1 MHWFA
6 IFIPRETGAHGAQPR
21 AARTLWDG
29 ARPLW
34 LVNDWPDSEVRELRA
49 GDRRMAVLGPCAA
62 GEDDLRSMITRWQ
75 IPARPWSGSYTI
87 IIQDAAYTEIH
98 TDLAWTCPIY
108 AARRP
113 EGTYFVSSLLPL
125 AALTGWRLDH
135 AWLAVRLL
143 CPDLPHLLEGRSP
156 FTGVEI
162 LPPGIRATITTN
174 GWHTTRTWTLA
185 ERRFPDGAAQ
195 LRAALVAGVA
205 ARVAPAHTIT
215 TDLSGGL
222 DSTSI
227 TFLAARAASP
237 DAQLI
242 ATTLR
247 PAGTDHGGDLD
258 HARRAAA
265 ALPELRHELVAID
278 QRCLPYTDVTGVP
291 LTDEPAPSTATFA
304 RFRRQLQLLARLGSD
319 CHLTGDGG
327 DGVLTAPLC
336 YLADLA
342 RNGHV
347 RPLLEHAAGWAQLLN
362 HSALSLLLAAARQA
376 RRHDASPSA
385 LLHRLLTEDDRAVAY
400 QVRVSQLLASE
411 SGPAV
416 RWFTVTARRLAAGRA
431 AEVVPCAV
439 TDQPMGD
446 RVALQTIH
454 TMGCLSRS
462 EMQLAGCYCVSL
474 HNPFLDAAVVDAC
487 LSVPAEERTSP
498 WVPKPLLQ
506 AALAR
511 DVPPFVFTRRTKGDF
526 TADEYLGIRTN
537 AAQLRDLFSPSR
549 LTEFVLVQ
557 DVAVRDVIDQAVAG
571 FPVDLPAFDALV
583 ATEAWLRAL
592 SRDRTDNYWSNDPVV
607 LA

>member
-1 MHWFA
+1 M
-6 IFIPRETGAHGAQPR
+6 
-21 AARTLWDG
+21 
-29 ARPLW
+29 
-34 LVNDWPDSEVRELRA
+34 
-49 GDRRMAVLGPCAA
+49 
-62 GEDDLRSMITRWQ
+62 
-75 IPARPWSGSYTI
+75 
-87 IIQDAAYTEIH
+87 
-98 TDLAWTCPIY
+98 
-108 AARRP
+108 
-113 EGTYFVSSLLPL
+113 
-125 AALTGWRLDH
+125 
-135 AWLAVRLL
+135 
-143 CPDLPHLLEGRSP
+143 LEGRSP

-205 ARVAPAHTIT
+205 ARVAPVHTIT

-265 ALPELRHELVAID
+265 ALPELRHELVTIEAH
-278 QRCLPYTDVTGVP
+278 CLPYTNVTSVP
-291 LTDEPAPSTATFA
+291 RTDEPAPSTATFA

-327 DGVLTAPLC
+327 DGVLRAPLC
-336 YLADLA
+336 YLVDLA

-347 RPLLEHAAGWAQLLN
+347 RLLLEHAAGWAQLLN
-362 HSALSLLLAAARQA
+362 HSALSLLLAATCQA
-376 RRHDASPSA
+376 RCHDASPLA
-385 LLHRLLTEDDRAVAY
+385 LLHRLLRSEDDRYISYQYISY
-400 QVRVSQLLASE
+400 QVRASQLLASE
-411 SGPAV
+411 SGPV
-416 RWFTVTARRLAAGRA
+416 RWFTATARRLAARRA
-431 AEVVPCAV
+431 AEVAPCAV
-439 TDQPMGD
+439 TDQPIGD
-446 RVALQTIH
+446 QAALQTIH
-454 TMGCLSRS
+454 TMGRLGRS
-462 EMQLAGCYCVSL
+462 EMQLAGYYGVSL

-487 LSVPAEERTSP
+487 LSVPAEDRTSP
-498 WVPKPLLQ
+498 WVPKPLLH

-511 DVPPFVFTRRTKGDF
+511 DVPPFVFSRHTKGDF

-537 AAQLRDLFSPSR
+537 ATHLRDLFGPSH
-549 LTEFVLVQ
+549 LAQQGLVQ
-557 DVAVRDVIDQAVAG
+557 DVAVRDVIDHAVAG

-592 SRDRTDNYWSNDPVV
+592 SRDRTDTYWSNDPAG